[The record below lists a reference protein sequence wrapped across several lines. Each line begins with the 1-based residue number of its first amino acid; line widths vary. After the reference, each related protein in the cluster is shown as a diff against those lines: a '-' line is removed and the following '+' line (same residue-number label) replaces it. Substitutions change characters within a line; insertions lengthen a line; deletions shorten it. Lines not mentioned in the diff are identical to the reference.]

1 MARIRT
7 IKPEFP
13 HSESMGRV
21 SRESRLCFILLWTL
35 ADDAGRLRGSSRMLA
50 SLLYP
55 YDDDANKHIDK
66 WLDQLSSEGCIA
78 RYEVAGTHYVQIL
91 KWLDHQK
98 IDKPSQSKLPPFTD
112 ASRGLA
118 KTLEASPL
126 EGNGVEGNGK
136 GMEVSATPQ
145 SVEPPAITIPLVD
158 KSEYPVTAQ
167 AIAEWE
173 TTYPGVNV
181 MQELREMRAWSVANP
196 TNRKTSRGVA
206 AFIVRWLSKEQDKG
220 GTKSPYAKPAPNA
233 TVPGKAERDPELVR
247 RDQAGKDAAP
257 MPAAVRELAQRL
269 KAPPTPT
276 EQGQAA

>member
-55 YDDDANKHIDK
+55 YDDDANRHIDK

-78 RYEVAGTHYVQIL
+78 RYEVAGTHYVQIM

-98 IDKPSQSKLPPFTD
+98 IDKPSQSKLPPFAD
-112 ASRGLA
+112 NSQPFANPREPSA
-118 KTLEASPL
+118 L
-126 EGNGVEGNGK
+126 EGNGGDWNGNG
-136 GMEVSATPQ
+136 MEDSATPQ
-145 SVEPPAITIPLVD
+145 SAEPPAITIPLID
-158 KSEYPVTAQ
+158 KSEYLVTLQ
-167 AIAEWE
+167 AVAEWE
-173 TTYPGVNV
+173 STYPGVNV

-206 AFIVRWLSKEQDKG
+206 SFIVRWLSKEQDKG
-220 GTKSPYAKPAPNA
+220 GTKSAYAKPSSTA
-233 TVPGKAERDPELVR
+233 TVPGRQERDPELVKR
-247 RDQAGKDAAP
+247 EQDSKNAAP
-257 MPAAVRELAQRL
+257 IPENIREKIAALKGTVIPA
-269 KAPPTPT
+269 
-276 EQGQAA
+276 

>member
-35 ADDAGRLRGSSRMLA
+35 ADDAGRLRGNSRMLA

-98 IDKPSQSKLPPFTD
+98 IDKPSQSKLPAFNEST
-112 ASRGLA
+112 RTLA
-118 KTLEASPL
+118 NPLETSPL
-126 EGNGVEGNGK
+126 EGKGEEGSGK

-145 SVEPPAITIPLVD
+145 SAEPPAIHIPLVD
-158 KSEYPVTAQ
+158 KSEYPVTAE
-167 AIAEWE
+167 AVAEWVA
-173 TTYPGVNV
+173 TYPGVNV
-181 MQELREMRAWSVANP
+181 MQELREMRQWSIANP
-196 TNRKTSRGVA
+196 TNRKTARGVA
-206 AFIVRWLSKEQDKG
+206 AFIVRWLSKEQDKS
-220 GTKSPYAKPAPNA
+220 GTKHPFAKPAPNA
-233 TVPGKAERDPELVR
+233 TVPSRQERDPELIR
-247 RDQAGKDAAP
+247 REQDAKRAVAP
-257 MPAAVRELAQRL
+257 SLETLERIARIKLGAAA
-269 KAPPTPT
+269 
-276 EQGQAA
+276 